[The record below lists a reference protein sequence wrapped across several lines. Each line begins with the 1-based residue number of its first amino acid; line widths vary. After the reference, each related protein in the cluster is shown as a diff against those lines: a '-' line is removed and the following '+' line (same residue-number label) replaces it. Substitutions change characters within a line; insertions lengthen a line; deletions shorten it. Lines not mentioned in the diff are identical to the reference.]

1 MAINN
6 MIVNDHQ
13 FDGIITMIHYYIIHK
28 DVISYFDII
37 FRKYFLFI
45 IVFLFNNFI

>member
-1 MAINN
+1 MAMNH

-13 FDGIITMIHYYIIHK
+13 FDEIITMIHYYIIHK
-28 DVISYFDII
+28 DGISYFDII

-45 IVFLFNNFI
+45 ILSH